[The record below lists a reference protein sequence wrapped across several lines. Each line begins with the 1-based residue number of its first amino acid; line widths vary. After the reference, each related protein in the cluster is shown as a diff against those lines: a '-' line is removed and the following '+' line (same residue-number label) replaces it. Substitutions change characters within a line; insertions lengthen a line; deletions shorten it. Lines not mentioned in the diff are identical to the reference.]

1 MAEAGKKRKVKI
13 KDYYKILGVERTAS
27 AMDIRRAFLTLMKKY
42 HPDVNQ
48 NDPKVAEKVRE
59 INEAYHVLGDL
70 DNRLRYSILLSR
82 RVALPD
88 DSDKK

>member
-13 KDYYKILGVERTAS
+13 KDYYKVLGVERTAS
-27 AMDIRRAFLTLMKKY
+27 ATDIRRAYLTLMKKY
-42 HPDVNQ
+42 HPDMNP
-48 NDPKVAEKVRE
+48 NDPVAAEKVRE
-59 INEAYHVLGDL
+59 ITEAYHILGDL

-88 DSDKK
+88 DSNKK